1 MQMETVTGRT
11 NHSGI
16 SRDSSR
22 QERQKENE
30 EEEEEEEDEDEEDG
44 EEEEEKESLRTRFAI
59 CVLNPFLNV
68 GPR

>member
-22 QERQKENE
+22 QEERQKENE
-30 EEEEEEEDEDEEDG
+30 EEEDDDDEEGEED
-44 EEEEEKESLRTRFAI
+44 EEEEEEESLGTRFAI

>member
-30 EEEEEEEDEDEEDG
+30 EEEEEEEDE
-44 EEEEEKESLRTRFAI
+44 EEEEEEEEEESLRTRFAI

>member
-1 MQMETVTGRT
+1 METVTGRT

-30 EEEEEEEDEDEEDG
+30 EEEEEEEDE
-44 EEEEEKESLRTRFAI
+44 EEEEEEEEEESLRTRFAI